1 MISIKNIKS
10 IFFLLVFFSLTLPS
24 FAQKGYKVI
33 RKAEKKHQYGQND
46 RALKLLSK
54 AENMNYGF
62 FGNAWLEANRAI
74 NLLRAKIYID
84 KKEYQLA
91 RNYLDSISSEFV
103 GDNLDS
109 IRIRTFQLEYG
120 KDSLSSMIDSSL
132 LNTKEECEASY
143 FCYIIIPLTNGKTI
157 RMTSNS
163 FDPNIM
169 IESDE
174 RKKIEIWLA
183 WFKGSENYKLIKE
196 KR

>member
-1 MISIKNIKS
+1 
-10 IFFLLVFFSLTLPS
+10 
-24 FAQKGYKVI
+24 
-33 RKAEKKHQYGQND
+33 
-46 RALKLLSK
+46 
-54 AENMNYGF
+54 MNYGF
-62 FGNAWLEANRAI
+62 CENAWLEANRAI
-74 NLLRAKIYID
+74 NLLRANIYID

-109 IRIRTFQLEYG
+109 IRIRTFQMEYG

-132 LNTKEECEASY
+132 LNTKEECGEYY

-157 RMTSNS
+157 RMTSNL

-174 RKKIEIWLA
+174 RKKNRNLV
-183 WFKGSENYKLIKE
+183 SLV
-196 KR
+196 